1 MALTTPDD
9 SHETTPE
16 SIVKLDREFLDA
28 LSDWIESFYK
38 NPVWGNA
45 PRSSSPKNQRLTLLL
60 KTVREE
66 NDINARDAEG
76 NTLLHLVAGT
86 NGMELWSL
94 LLSHPDT
101 DVNAQNKL
109 GNTPLMRLIF
119 KQENMGPMARVLLA
133 HPAIDLEVRNNY
145 EDE

>member
-28 LSDWIESFYK
+28 LSDWIELFYTDPIRK
-38 NPVWGNA
+38 CA
-45 PRSSSPKNQRLTLLL
+45 PRSSSPKNQRLKLLFE
-60 KTVREE
+60 TVREE

-94 LLSHPDT
+94 LLSHPNT
-101 DVNAQNKL
+101 DVNAQNNL
-109 GNTPLMRLIF
+109 RSTPLMRLIF
-119 KQENMGPMARVLLA
+119 KQENMEPMARVLLA